1 MNLASDNVSGAS
13 RQVLDAIVAANAE
26 AEPAYG
32 ADSYTKR
39 AEAMLSDLF
48 ERPVA
53 SFLVATGT
61 AANALALSALTP
73 PWGAVV
79 CHEESH
85 VIDDECGAP
94 EMFTA
99 GAKLVGIPGEG
110 GLITAEGLA
119 EVLDRLPRGI
129 AKTTPAAALSLSQVT
144 ESGTIYQLA
153 DLVEL
158 AGMAHARGLKVHLDG
173 ARFANAMV
181 ALGCTPAQMTWKA
194 GIDVVSFGATKNG
207 CLACEAVVFFDSA
220 VADHFA
226 YRRKRSGHTLSKGR
240 ILGAQML
247 AYLDGGHWIANGR
260 RANAAAARLR
270 AGLEQVAGFRFPWPT
285 QANEIFMVV
294 PRSVAEGLSRA
305 GIILAPWTSRSL
317 PPGFDVR
324 DDERFLRLV
333 TSFATTNSDVEIVL
347 SVISSVARQV
357 AEAP

>member
-13 RQVLDAIVAANAE
+13 RQVIEAIVAANAE

-32 ADSYTKR
+32 VDRYTKR
-39 AEAMLSDLF
+39 AEAMLSEIF
-48 ERPVA
+48 ERPA
-53 SFLVATGT
+53 TAFLVATGT
-61 AANALALSALTP
+61 AANALALAAVTP

-110 GLITAEGLA
+110 GLIPAAGLA
-119 EVLDRLPRGI
+119 EVVDRLPRGV
-129 AKTTPAAALSLSQVT
+129 AKTTPATTLSVSQVT
-144 ESGTIYQLA
+144 ESGTLYSLA
-153 DLVEL
+153 DLAAL
-158 AGMAHARGLKVHLDG
+158 CAMAHARGLKVHLDG

-181 ALGCTPAQMTWKA
+181 ALGCSPAQMTWKA
-194 GIDVVSFGATKNG
+194 GVDVVSFGATKNG
-207 CLACEAVVFFDSA
+207 CLACEAVLFFDEGLA
-220 VADHFA
+220 ENFA

-240 ILGAQML
+240 LLGAQMV
-247 AYLDGGHWIANGR
+247 AYLDGGHWIANAR
-260 RANAAAARLR
+260 HANAAAARLR
-270 AGLEQVAGFRFPWPT
+270 SGLERVAGLRFPWPT
-285 QANEIFMVV
+285 QANELFMVV
-294 PRSVAEGLSRA
+294 PRAVADAMARA

-333 TSFATTNSDVEIVL
+333 TSFATTDRDVEIVL
-347 SVISSVARQV
+347 SAATSVAGPV